1 MTSRSWMTLIVL
13 SMSLFASERAALAC
27 SCAMSGPPCQA
38 TWRSDV
44 VFAGTVISM
53 APIEVVSA
61 GFRHQSMQ
69 VAFNVEQRFLNAPAG
84 RIEVVTGMGGGDCG
98 YRFTVGMKYLVYAN
112 KNEES
117 SRLTTGICSRTRP
130 LAEAKDDLQY
140 LTTIGAKGTG
150 GHLYG
155 RINEWRRDPAEE
167 RGVDYG
173 PVEGITVSVRGRTF
187 GRDVTTNADGRFD
200 IPGLPVG
207 KFKLTVVPPF
217 GFEPNPFEREIEI
230 TDPRACSLVDLT
242 IEALARASGVVV
254 DSSGRPLAGVSVEA
268 VAAELAGFD
277 PPSYHSPVTTNDN
290 GVFEFQRLPP
300 GSYVFGVYLTKSPY
314 IRDRSERAI
323 FVPGTRAA
331 SDAAVFDLKAGDRKD
346 VGTLRLVR

>member
-1 MTSRSWMTLIVL
+1 MTSRSWMTLIIL
-13 SMSLFASERAALAC
+13 SVSLFASERAALAC

-53 APIEVVSA
+53 APIEDVSA

-69 VAFNVEQRFLNAPAG
+69 VAFNVEQGFLNAPAG

-98 YRFTVGMKYLVYAN
+98 YRFKVGVKYLVYAN
-112 KNEES
+112 KTEAS
-117 SRLTTGICSRTRP
+117 SRLTTGICNRTRP
-130 LAEAKDDLQY
+130 FAEAQDDLRY
-140 LTTIGAKGTG
+140 LTTIGVKGRG
-150 GHLYG
+150 GRVYG
-155 RINEWRRDPAEE
+155 RITEWRRDPAEE

-187 GRDVTTNADGRFD
+187 GRDVTTNADGRFE
-200 IPGLPVG
+200 ISPLPVG
-207 KFKLTVVPPF
+207 AFKLTVVPPF

-242 IEALARASGVVV
+242 IEPFARASGVVV

-277 PPSYHSPVTTNDN
+277 PPSYHSPVTTNEN

-314 IRDRSERAI
+314 IRDRSERAT
-323 FVPGTRAA
+323 FLPGTRAA
-331 SDAAVFDLKAGDRKD
+331 SEAAVFDLKAGDRKD
-346 VGTLRLVR
+346 VGALRLAR